1 MFLADTSTS
10 AGELR
15 AKKVIHAVGPIW
27 HGGVENEEL
36 LLRQCVW
43 KSLKKTE
50 ELGFTSISIPAISS
64 GIFKYAAE
72 IFIQLYSLLRALS

>member
-1 MFLADTSTS
+1 VISTG
-10 AGELR
+10 AGELP

-27 HGGVENEEL
+27 HGGAENEEL

-50 ELGFTSISIPAISS
+50 ELGFASISIPAISS
-64 GIFKYAAE
+64 GIFRYCTLQSSSSPSPPRPHHTT
-72 IFIQLYSLLRALS
+72 F

>member
-1 MFLADTSTS
+1 MCSTN

-27 HGGVENEEL
+27 HGGVEGEEL

-50 ELGFTSISIPAISS
+50 ELGYASISIPAISS
-64 GIFKYAAE
+64 GIFKYPSSSG
-72 IFIQLYSLLRALS
+72 SLMSRWSA